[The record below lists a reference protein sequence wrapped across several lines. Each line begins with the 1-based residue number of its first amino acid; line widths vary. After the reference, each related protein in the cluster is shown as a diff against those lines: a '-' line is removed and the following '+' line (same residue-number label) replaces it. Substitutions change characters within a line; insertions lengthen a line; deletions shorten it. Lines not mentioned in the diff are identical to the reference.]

1 MLNNNSKHARLFA
14 LPLSENLE
22 LLPPTIP
29 DVMLE
34 RSFLLDLFEYP
45 CPGPSSKDS

>member
-1 MLNNNSKHARLFA
+1 MFNNNARHARLFA

-34 RSFLLDLFEYP
+34 RDFPFDHP
-45 CPGPSSKDS
+45 